1 MGLRDKE
8 FCAILSSTKVSFR
21 LCVCDSKVNAS
32 VKNQDISP
40 SLCVRSTLYG
50 P

>member
-8 FCAILSSTKVSFR
+8 FCAILRLPKFLSR

-32 VKNQDISP
+32 VKNQGISP